1 MGFVE
6 TECEGQR
13 GPRRIVAEGR
23 KEPNRPLGLAASTV
37 VAAHAKLAGDVLASF
52 RIVPVQWAILE
63 QCDPAQGTT
72 ATLLARAIPI
82 DSASISRN
90 VERLVRLGLLQR
102 QRVER
107 DRRIVRLTLTD
118 EARAIFP
125 EIVQRM
131 QAVDSALLEGVTAG
145 ELEGFLRTVHKVTAN
160 AARYSELADPGDS
173 G

>member
-1 MGFVE
+1 VA
-6 TECEGQR
+6 EGQR
-13 GPRRIVAEGR
+13 QPIG
-23 KEPNRPLGLAASTV
+23 PLGLMASTV
-37 VAAHAKLAGDVLASF
+37 VAAHAKLAADVLAPF
-52 RIVPVQWAILE
+52 KIVPVQWTILE
-63 QCDPAQGTT
+63 QCVPAEGTT
-72 ATLLARAIPI
+72 ATLLARVIPI
-82 DSASISRN
+82 DSTSISRN

-102 QRVER
+102 QRLER

-118 EARAIFP
+118 EARAILP

-145 ELEGFLRTVHKVTAN
+145 ELEGFFLTVHKVTAN